1 MNLIHM
7 SEENDYHNGC
17 LDINISKWKNVFCEE
32 KVILMHDL
40 KNHINEKVLSI
51 GKFVQVK
58 GNA

>member
-7 SEENDYHNGC
+7 DEENDYHNGC

-40 KNHINEKVLSI
+40 ETHINEKVL
-51 GKFVQVK
+51 
-58 GNA
+58 